1 MSWHIRKFS
10 FISVRWK
17 KKKNLLADIFNKNVW
32 VCSCSLFF
40 LANIA
45 ASREAAWALAF
56 RPFSKA
62 TLLYRFLFF
71 CLFRNKNGRL
81 PFTFFET
88 EDVLKMI
95 RCWLRKLIFEQ
106 GFKLELG
113 WSCWN
118 SGDVWL
124 HIFFQRYSNVWGWLP
139 STLSPHPFLLYSLFG
154 PTGGRRPENQVQRAW
169 TKFNVLAPPQDPL
182 RCSSLAQER
191 KSHSWMSGHRV
202 WHQRRRQDCRTKE
215 TEFKIDTALLS
226 LTKSAII
233 GGFYSKVF
241 YA

>member
-106 GFKLELG
+106 DFKLELG

-118 SGDVWL
+118 SGEYLAAYFLSKCNVPEPSSTCLLLLKTPSAVRHSPKNERVIRGWVATAYDISADGKIAAPRKLSSRLTQPSWASPN
-124 HIFFQRYSNVWGWLP
+124 QRSLGVF
-139 STLSPHPFLLYSLFG
+139 TLKCFMRSKRG
-154 PTGGRRPENQVQRAW
+154 EW
-169 TKFNVLAPPQDPL
+169 
-182 RCSSLAQER
+182 
-191 KSHSWMSGHRV
+191 
-202 WHQRRRQDCRTKE
+202 RRQS
-215 TEFKIDTALLS
+215 ALG
-226 LTKSAII
+226 AC
-233 GGFYSKVF
+233 
-241 YA
+241 